1 MRADAQRNYDRL
13 DADDAEVVAEDG
25 ADASLEEISRRAGVG
40 SATLHRHFSGRGAL
54 LEAVFQNS
62 IDTVCAQAG
71 ELQDHPEPLQAL
83 TIWLH
88 SMVAHI
94 TSTRGLGPALVMS
107 AERGSEC
114 HERILTAGRSLLAN
128 AQKNGEVPDD
138 VAIEDLLKL
147 VNGISLASVPDTA
160 QADRLLDLAI
170 RGIAPGHALGGV

>member
-13 DADDAEVVAEDG
+13 VAVAAEVVGEQG

-40 SATLHRHFSGRGAL
+40 SATLHRHFGGRGAL
-54 LEAVFQNS
+54 LEAVFRNS
-62 IDTVCAQAG
+62 IDTVCRQAE
-71 ELQDHPEPLQAL
+71 ELQAHPEPLQAL

-88 SMVAHI
+88 GMVAHI

-114 HERILTAGRSLLAN
+114 HERILAAGGSLLDR
-128 AQKNGEVPDD
+128 AQVRDD
-138 VAIEDLLKL
+138 ITIDELLKL
-147 VNGISLASVPDTA
+147 VNGISLASGQDTT

-170 RGIAPGHALGGV
+170 QGIAPGPS